1 MSEERA
7 VVMTPV
13 LFPWAIFAVTLIAAL
28 FDRRTG
34 SIPNALTLG
43 AFVAAPALHALSVAR
58 PFALEAA
65 GWSLGAGAICAA
77 APFALYEL
85 GWVGGG
91 DVKLVAA
98 IGALGGM
105 RLGLE
110 TAFLAFFA
118 VTSFGLLRL
127 TWRGSLLR
135 TMGGDLRATARRL
148 RGARG
153 LAPDAPTEDS
163 ALRFGPFACAGA
175 AMSLLLHAGGLA

>member
-1 MSEERA
+1 MIA
-7 VVMTPV
+7 PV
-13 LFPWAIFAVTLIAAL
+13 LFAWAIFGVTLLAAL
-28 FDRRTG
+28 FDHRTG
-34 SIPNALTLG
+34 RIPNALTLG
-43 AFVAAPALHALSVAR
+43 ALAAAPALHALSVAR

-98 IGALGGM
+98 IGALGGL

-118 VTSFGLLRL
+118 LTSFGLLRL

-135 TMGGDLRATARRL
+135 TMGGDLRATARHL
-148 RGARG
+148 RGARR
-153 LAPDAPTEDS
+153 LAADAATEGS
-163 ALRFGPFACAGA
+163 ALRFGPFACVGA
-175 AMSLLLHAGGLA
+175 TMSLLLHAGGLA